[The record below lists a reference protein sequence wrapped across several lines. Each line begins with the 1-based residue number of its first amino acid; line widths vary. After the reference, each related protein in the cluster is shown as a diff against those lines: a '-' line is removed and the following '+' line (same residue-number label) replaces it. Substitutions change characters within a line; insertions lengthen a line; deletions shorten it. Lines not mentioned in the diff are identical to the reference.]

1 MGLFRLIN
9 KDVAFENETRQGVVT
24 LRLLYIIQAV
34 VVVLDVF
41 FAGFHILSEYK
52 FVTLGTLAAIVV
64 LFLLTY
70 WMKTEPAMVAYIVFT
85 FLLVPWLIPILGW
98 KGGIQDYYVVILMLC
113 FFANFGSVGFKFA
126 LAGVVFFARLLV
138 FMCYTD
144 MASNLPIDDLGLKLI
159 QITNNSGVFLS
170 VIIVSFIFS
179 HRENEAESKLM
190 KYNDRLVREANTDQ
204 LTGLYNRRRGME
216 FIEEIKGSSF
226 LGSVSIVMGDID
238 FFKKVNDTYGH
249 DAGDEVLRS
258 IAGTMQDTIGRD
270 AFLIRWGGEEFL
282 MIFGGKNGD
291 ETLGI
296 IENLRVHIME
306 HPIVV
311 KDNEISV
318 TMTFGLAEYD
328 FSGDVRNTVKE
339 ADSKLYMGK
348 ERGRNRVVY

>member
-1 MGLFRLIN
+1 MGLFRFIN
-9 KDVAFENETRQGVVT
+9 KDIGFENETRQGVVT

-34 VVVLDVF
+34 VVLLDVF
-41 FAGFHILSEYK
+41 FAGPHVLLEYK
-52 FVTLGTLAAIVV
+52 FLTLGTLLAIVI
-64 LFLLTY
+64 LFALTY
-70 WMKTEPAMVAYIVFT
+70 WMKTEPAMIAYIIFT
-85 FLLVPWLIPILGW
+85 FLLVPWLIPIIGW
-98 KGGIQDYYVVILMLC
+98 SAGIQDYYIVILMLC
-113 FFANFGSVGFKFA
+113 FFANFGSKGFKFA
-126 LAGVVFFARLLV
+126 LAGVVFASRMIV
-138 FMCYTD
+138 IMCYGG
-144 MASNLPIDDLGLKLI
+144 MASNLPIDRLGNNMI
-159 QITNNSGVFLS
+159 QVTNNAAIFLS
-170 VIIVSFIFS
+170 VIIISYIFS
-179 HRENEAESKLM
+179 HRKNEEESKLM

-204 LTGLYNRRRGME
+204 LTGLYNRRRGQE
-216 FIEEIKGSSF
+216 FIEEIKDSSF

-249 DAGDEVLRS
+249 DAGDEVLKA
-258 IAGTMQDTIGRD
+258 IARTMQESCGKD

-306 HPIVV
+306 HPIKV

-328 FSGDVRNTVKE
+328 FSGDVQNTVKE